1 MRLNAFVAKEDTRPR
16 EQVENLC
23 GVVVWA
29 RPERRH
35 QVSDA
40 LSAIAGVEVHAVTD
54 EGKLVVT
61 VEDAEGRWAGATIT
75 SFNDIEGV
83 LNVALVYH
91 HFDSDLEGES

>member
-1 MRLNAFVAKEDTRPR
+1 MRLNSFVAKENARPR
-16 EQVENLC
+16 AEVENLC

-29 RPERRH
+29 RPDSRW
-35 QVSDA
+35 QVRDA
-40 LSAIAGVEVHAVTD
+40 LATLPGVEVHAVTD
-54 EGKLVVT
+54 EGKMVVT
-61 VEDAEGRWAGATIT
+61 VEDAAGRWAGATIT